1 MVWLIVPAT
10 AIAWPSTSCAQHAQ
24 PSHLAA
30 YEAFRRPIPRLFR
43 VLGASSTDAAERGC
57 STVASPIN
65 LLTNDDSELTGT
77 RLQRPM
83 LTDWSS
89 PLAISS

>member
-1 MVWLIVPAT
+1 MG
-10 AIAWPSTSCAQHAQ
+10 
-24 PSHLAA
+24 
-30 YEAFRRPIPRLFR
+30 EASNHRPRR
-43 VLGASSTDAAERGC
+43 
-57 STVASPIN
+57 STVTTASPIN

>member
-1 MVWLIVPAT
+1 MGEASNHRRRG
-10 AIAWPSTSCAQHAQ
+10 ST
-24 PSHLAA
+24 
-30 YEAFRRPIPRLFR
+30 
-43 VLGASSTDAAERGC
+43 T
-57 STVASPIN
+57 ASPIS
-65 LLTNDDSELTGT
+65 LLTNNDNELTGT

>member
-1 MVWLIVPAT
+1 MGEASNHRRRGSTAT
-10 AIAWPSTSCAQHAQ
+10 
-24 PSHLAA
+24 
-30 YEAFRRPIPRLFR
+30 
-43 VLGASSTDAAERGC
+43 
-57 STVASPIN
+57 SPIN

-89 PLAISS
+89 PLAINS

>member
-1 MVWLIVPAT
+1 MCLRTAVPGDITPDDPGGPEVQCGRRST
-10 AIAWPSTSCAQHAQ
+10 A
-24 PSHLAA
+24 
-30 YEAFRRPIPRLFR
+30 
-43 VLGASSTDAAERGC
+43 
-57 STVASPIN
+57 ASPIN
-65 LLTNDDSELTGT
+65 LSTNNDSELTGT

>member
-1 MVWLIVPAT
+1 MLHAG
-10 AIAWPSTSCAQHAQ
+10 STN
-24 PSHLAA
+24 
-30 YEAFRRPIPRLFR
+30 
-43 VLGASSTDAAERGC
+43 AAERDC
-57 STVASPIN
+57 PTTASLIN